1 MHDFFKELFEYTFHF
16 NKKVID
22 VLLNDPINF
31 PAKSL
36 ELLNHTINTQE
47 VWNERIYELPV
58 TLSAWQIR
66 DTELLNNINIMNYEM
81 SLKIV
86 DNVDFEK
93 SIDYKNSRGEAY
105 TNTVRDILFHLVNHS
120 TYHRAQIAT
129 DFKVNGL
136 TPLVTD
142 YIFYK
147 RDKNL

>member
-1 MHDFFKELFEYTFHF
+1 MQNFFKELLEYTFHF
-16 NKKVID
+16 NEKVID
-22 VLLNDPINF
+22 VLLNDPVNF
-31 PAKSL
+31 PKKSL

-47 VWNERIYELPV
+47 VWNARMLGQPV
-58 TLSAWQIR
+58 IISAWQIR
-66 DTELLNNINIMNYEM
+66 DTDLLKQINITNYEM

-86 DNVDFEK
+86 DTVDFEK

-105 TNTVRDILFHLVNHS
+105 TNNVKDMLFHIVNHS

-129 DFKVNGL
+129 DFKAYGI
-136 TPLVTD
+136 TPLATD